1 MKTKDI
7 KDLLIILNSNNN
19 TMGRYPIGNKELTI
33 KTRQLE
39 SDGKIWFDAVYK
51 VWRLRGGSVDFRRA

>member
-7 KDLLIILNSNNN
+7 KDLLIVLNSSSNN
-19 TMGRYPIGNKELTI
+19 MGKYPIGNKELTI

-39 SDGKIWFDAVYK
+39 SDGKIWFDAVYS
-51 VWRLRGGSVDFRRA
+51 VWRIRGKSVDFRRV